1 MSMILIIE
9 DERQIRENI
18 QEILE
23 LNGFIT
29 VTAADGLEGL
39 RMVDKHHPDIILCD
53 VMMPKLDGYGFIEAL
68 RRKPLTA
75 EIPFIFLTAKAEHR
89 DRRQGMLLGADDYLT
104 KPFEVNELLEAIST
118 RLEKRQLLTQRYKTQ
133 IQQMETEI
141 YNLMRHDNSTGLPNQ
156 IFLEE
161 YFNQNR
167 LQADNQNQF
176 LPLLLIDINLVYHSK
191 LLFNSS
197 FKHLL
202 MKDVA
207 AQLHKLNSSNQIIG
221 FMAYLENDQLALLL
235 KPVEDGSIAGD
246 ISQQI
251 LDRLSQPLIVNE
263 QEISVQAKIGIA
275 CYPNDAL
282 QLGEL
287 LTYAEVTLEH
297 CKLENGNFCRFYNQE
312 ILDIVFRRLI
322 LESDFL
328 QAIENKEFQLYY
340 QPQINVTTK
349 KVVGI
354 EALIR
359 WQHPEYGMIYPA
371 EFIPIAE
378 QSGFIIPLG
387 KWILRRACQQLKNL
401 QAEGLAN
408 FKLAINISPFQF
420 RQENF
425 VQKINDILSE
435 ENFNPELLELELT
448 ETVFIQDIELVKDK
462 INALKNYGVQ
472 VSIDDFGTGYSSF
485 KYLHEFSFSH
495 LKIDRYFIINVDKV
509 ENKQSILKSIIQ
521 LANTLKVDIIAEGVE
536 TNEEVNWLKQNNCEV
551 IQGYFFSH
559 PLPIEELK
567 FFLLA
572 NNFLNC

>member
-1 MSMILIIE
+1 MNTILIIE

-23 LNGFIT
+23 LHGFI
-29 VTAADGLEGL
+29 AIIAEDGLEGL
-39 RMVDKHHPDIILCD
+39 RMAETHQPDMILCD
-53 VMMPKLDGYGFIEAL
+53 VMMPKLDGYGLIEAL
-68 RRKPLTA
+68 RQKPLTA
-75 EIPFIFLTAKAEHR
+75 EIPFIFLTAKAEYR
-89 DRRQGMLLGADDYLT
+89 DQRQGMLLGADDYLT

-141 YNLMRHDNSTGLPNQ
+141 YDLVRHDSLTGLPNQ
-156 IFLEE
+156 LFLEE

-167 LQADNQNQF
+167 LQAYNQNQF
-176 LPLLLIDINLVYHSK
+176 LPLLLIDINFVYHTK
-191 LLFNSS
+191 LLFKPS

-207 AQLHKLNSSNQIIG
+207 AQLNKLNSCNQTID
-221 FMAYLENDQLALLL
+221 FMAYLETDQLALLL
-235 KPVEDGSIAGD
+235 KPVPDGSIAAD

-251 LDRLSQPLIVNE
+251 LDRLSQPLIVND

-287 LTYAEVTLEH
+287 LTHAEVTLEH
-297 CKLENGNFCRFYNQE
+297 YKLESGNFYRFYNQE
-312 ILDIVFRRLI
+312 ILDVVFRKLI

-328 QAIENKEFQLYY
+328 PAIENQEFQLYY
-340 QPQINVTTK
+340 QPQININTK
-349 KVVGI
+349 KVVGV

-359 WQHPEYGMIYPA
+359 WQHPEYGLISPA

-387 KWILRRACQQLKNL
+387 EWILRRACQQLKNL

-408 FKLAINISPFQF
+408 FKLAVNISPFQF
-420 RQENF
+420 TQENF
-425 VQKINDILSE
+425 IQNINDIITN

-448 ETVFIQDIELVKDK
+448 ETVFIQDIELVKNR
-462 INALKNYGVQ
+462 INTLKHYGIQ

-495 LKIDRYFIINVDKV
+495 LKIDRYFISNVDKS
-509 ENKQSILKSIIQ
+509 ENKQSILQSIIQ
-521 LANTLKVDIIAEGVE
+521 LANTLKVNIIAEGVE
-536 TNEEVNWLKQNNCEV
+536 TNEEVNWLKQNNCDV
-551 IQGYFFSH
+551 IQGYFFSR

-567 FFLLA
+567 IFLIA
-572 NNFLNC
+572 NN

>member
-1 MSMILIIE
+1 MNTILIIE

-23 LNGFIT
+23 LHGFIT
-29 VTAADGLEGL
+29 VTAEDGLEGL
-39 RMVDKHHPDIILCD
+39 RMAEKHHPDIILCD
-53 VMMPKLDGYGFIEAL
+53 VMMPNLDGYGLIEAL
-68 RRKPLTA
+68 RQKPLTA

-89 DRRQGMLLGADDYLT
+89 DQRQGMLLGADDYLT

-141 YNLMRHDNSTGLPNQ
+141 YDLVRHDSLTGLPNQ
-156 IFLEE
+156 LFLEE

-167 LQADNQNQF
+167 LQAYNQNQF
-176 LPLLLIDINLVYHSK
+176 LPLLLIDINFVYHTK
-191 LLFNSS
+191 LLFKPS

-207 AQLHKLNSSNQIIG
+207 AQLNKLNSSNQTID
-221 FMAYLENDQLALLL
+221 FMAYLETDQLALLL
-235 KPVEDGSIAGD
+235 KPVQDGSIAAD

-251 LDRLSQPLIVNE
+251 LDSLSQPLIVNVND

-287 LTYAEVTLEH
+287 LTHAEVTLEH
-297 CKLENGNFCRFYNQE
+297 YRLENGNFYRFYNQE
-312 ILDIVFRRLI
+312 ILDVVFRKLI

-340 QPQINVTTK
+340 QPQINITTE
-349 KVVGI
+349 KVVGV
-354 EALIR
+354 EALIH
-359 WQHPEYGMIYPA
+359 WQHPEYGIISPA

-387 KWILRRACQQLKNL
+387 EWILRRACQQLKNL

-408 FKLAINISPFQF
+408 FKLAVNISPFQF
-420 RQENF
+420 TQENF
-425 VQKINDILSE
+425 VQNINDIITN

-448 ETVFIQDIELVKDK
+448 ETVFIQDIELVKEK
-462 INALKNYGVQ
+462 IDMLKNYRIQ

-495 LKIDRYFIINVDKV
+495 LKIDRYFISNVDKV
-509 ENKQSILKSIIQ
+509 ENKQCILQSIIQ
-521 LANTLKVDIIAEGVE
+521 LANTLKVNIIAEGVE

-551 IQGYFFSH
+551 IQGYFLSR
-559 PLPIEELK
+559 PLSIEDLK
-567 FFLLA
+567 VFLLA
-572 NNFLNC
+572 NN